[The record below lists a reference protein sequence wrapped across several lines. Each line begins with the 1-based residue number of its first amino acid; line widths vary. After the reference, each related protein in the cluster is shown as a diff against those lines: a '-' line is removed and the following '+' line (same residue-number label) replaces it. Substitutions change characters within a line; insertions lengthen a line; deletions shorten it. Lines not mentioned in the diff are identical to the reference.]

1 MASCYPCL
9 PLLDAERRWPV
20 SEPPATLWVLFTID
34 RVFDFCP
41 ISRVTIT
48 NDLHF
53 RCLLRQKNL
62 PRMPLLHVRC
72 WFGLW
77 FGVAVSRSLKS
88 DRGATNLF
96 LVWTLSN
103 HCILS
108 FPSPKFLLS
117 VKPHHRCAGFEMTP
131 PDFAYP
137 PTKDTL
143 ADARRSMDAT
153 RVSMRAL
160 TKRIDAAEAALAQMV
175 RESKVAIQEMLNEKR
190 TLEERAMTT
199 LAYLS
204 PMRRL
209 PLELLRE
216 IFLWCFKSHP
226 CSAWVLASVC
236 TSWRRVALK
245 IPVIWSKVSNFRS
258 KRTVGLV
265 PPRIFS
271 WGRVIP
277 LPYVMHTLLAKAITA
292 Y

>member
-1 MASCYPCL
+1 
-9 PLLDAERRWPV
+9 
-20 SEPPATLWVLFTID
+20 
-34 RVFDFCP
+34 
-41 ISRVTIT
+41 
-48 NDLHF
+48 
-53 RCLLRQKNL
+53 
-62 PRMPLLHVRC
+62 
-72 WFGLW
+72 
-77 FGVAVSRSLKS
+77 
-88 DRGATNLF
+88 
-96 LVWTLSN
+96 
-103 HCILS
+103 
-108 FPSPKFLLS
+108 
-117 VKPHHRCAGFEMTP
+117 MTP
-131 PDFAYP
+131 PNFAYP

-175 RESKVAIQEMLNEKR
+175 RESKVAIQEMLIEKR

-236 TSWRRVALK
+236 ASWRRVALK
-245 IPVIWSKVSNFRS
+245 IPVIWSKVSNFIFTTLNF
-258 KRTVGLV
+258 KRASTCGLV

-271 WGRVIP
+271 RGRVGRVVP
-277 LPYVMHTLLAKAITA
+277 LRM
-292 Y
+292 